1 MKTLEKT
8 SLFWDVENLNP
19 LENKRFI
26 IERVLDLGDVED
38 FRWIMSFYGEK
49 EIKTTLLQSKR
60 ISQKSANFW
69 KLYFNINS
77 KKWSNNQSRTKQS
90 AFLSR

>member
-1 MKTLEKT
+1 MKTLKKT
-8 SLFWDVENLNP
+8 SLFWDADNLDP

-38 FRWIMSFYGEK
+38 FNWIMSFYKEK
-49 EIKTTLLQSKR
+49 EIRTALLKSKR

-69 KLYFNINS
+69 KIYFNINS
-77 KKWSNNQSRTKQS
+77 KEWNKNQSQS
-90 AFLSR
+90 K